1 MDTRR
6 RNKRKSDAVNA
17 KKEVVNDDDGD
28 GVNEKVS
35 LKCELTLLNSSCALT
50 NFWKFCKMIF

>member
-35 LKCELTLLNSSCALT
+35 LKCELALLNSNCALT
-50 NFWKFCKMIF
+50 NF